1 MMNNNINCIDDLKTY
16 HYIPENTHFWDENGT
31 EWKPVPDW
39 TDRQDRYLVSD
50 AGDTYSIMW
59 HSIMHNH
66 SNDRG
71 YFGANLCKD
80 WIINRVSISRMV
92 AYQFSD
98 EVPENW
104 KELDVNHLDENPA
117 NNHIS
122 NLEWCE
128 HQANCNYGHHGKHI
142 SAANKGR
149 KLTDEQRAR
158 LSAALKG
165 KNGKPVI
172 QYDAEGNVIAEYSSV
187 IEAAEKTGLDAGNI
201 SHCARGE
208 RRTVGGF
215 IFKYK
220 VSQK

>member
-1 MMNNNINCIDDLKTY
+1 
-16 HYIPENTHFWDENGT
+16 
-31 EWKPVPDW
+31 
-39 TDRQDRYLVSD
+39 
-50 AGDTYSIMW
+50 
-59 HSIMHNH
+59 
-66 SNDRG
+66 
-71 YFGANLCKD
+71 
-80 WIINRVSISRMV
+80 MV

-201 SHCARGE
+201 SHNARGE
-208 RRTVGGF
+208 RKSVGGF